1 MLDTC
6 FLKLN
11 IVFKIVQNTQNLES
25 VQ

>member
-11 IVFKIVQNTQNLES
+11 IVPKIVQNTQNLEN